1 MIPPTDRKKVK
12 PRLVVEL
19 ESAAFCTL
27 FLPPLPCFIS
37 NAKIF
42 TLILLPRAG
51 QKPPQFSL
59 LQVGLA
65 AD

>member
-1 MIPPTDRKKVK
+1 MIPPMGRKKVN
-12 PRLVVEL
+12 PWLVVEL
-19 ESAAFCTL
+19 ESAAICTS

-51 QKPPQFSL
+51 QEPPQFSL

-65 AD
+65 AE